1 MTESKAQIASLDGM
15 KKRER
20 RKVLKRMT
28 REVMRDKRYRRAI
41 RKNPEPISKKAA
53 QAAAGAAVDAVLGVH
68 TGKPAVPPKKTGLEI
83 YADIVHALT
92 GAHKKYRKKRAKLL
106 KKQGFNAKTGYIV
119 LGKLEP
125 AKKAKLNKPYKP
137 KKAKK
142 KK

>member
-1 MTESKAQIASLDGM
+1 MAEKEGLNVEYVSYTTSSD
-15 KKRER
+15 
-20 RKVLKRMT
+20 
-28 REVMRDKRYRRAI
+28 
-41 RKNPEPISKKAA
+41 AA
-53 QAAAGAAVDAVLGVH
+53 DALLSGEVDAVLGVH

-142 KK
+142 

>member
-1 MTESKAQIASLDGM
+1 M
-15 KKRER
+15 
-20 RKVLKRMT
+20 
-28 REVMRDKRYRRAI
+28 
-41 RKNPEPISKKAA
+41 
-53 QAAAGAAVDAVLGVH
+53 DAVLGVH

-92 GAHKKYRKKRAKLL
+92 GAHKKYRKKSAKLL

-142 KK
+142 

>member
-1 MTESKAQIASLDGM
+1 MAESKAQIASLDGM

-106 KKQGFNAKTGYIV
+106 KKHGFNAKTGYIV

-142 KK
+142 